1 MKVAFATTDGVNVDE
16 HFGRSGKFS
25 VYEVTVDGFIFIE
38 ERVFADGRDTTV
50 EETKGD
56 EVEHDNVMRR
66 KVENLS
72 DCKIIYFTNIGAP
85 SAARLVNKG
94 LMPLK
99 VKEVVPIRQ
108 ELQRLLETI
117 NNAPPPWLKRAIA
130 NGR

>member
-25 VYEVTVDGFIFIE
+25 VYEVTLDGFIFIE
-38 ERVFADGRDTTV
+38 ERIFADGRDTTV
-50 EETKGD
+50 EETKGN
-56 EVEHDNVMRR
+56 EVEHDNVMRS
-66 KVENLS
+66 KVESLA

-130 NGR
+130 KGC

>member
-1 MKVAFATTDGVNVDE
+1 MKVAFATTDGINVDE

-25 VYEVTVDGFIFIE
+25 VYEVTLDGFIFIE

-50 EETKGD
+50 EETKGN

-66 KVENLS
+66 KVDNLS

-130 NGR
+130 NER